1 MASALQQH
9 LLMRSTILALALG
22 LLGCQGS
29 IGEPTADRPPSAGSP
44 AGDYC
49 ARLDPEPGY
58 VTLHRLN
65 RLEMDRTFAALF
77 GDDVGRPATEALP
90 GENESRA
97 GFVNDADV
105 LTIGSVAVEALD
117 GVLKTLAET
126 YVPRGDFRARY
137 LGDCDPGSEGA
148 AACAG
153 AFADTFLPRAWRR
166 PIATTEREA
175 FVALVVEGADG
186 RTFDVGLQSAVRS
199 ALLAPSFLFRP
210 ETHGVGIRELDGY
223 ELASRLSYALWA
235 SMPDDE
241 LFDLAEAGA
250 LNDDRAIRSQ
260 LDRMIADP
268 RFDAFLDEFA
278 TRWLKVVKLAYASP
292 DPALFP
298 SFDGALQAAMVEET
312 RLFIRHVIEE
322 DLPLSTLVVADF
334 TFLNERLAT
343 HYGVEGVTGDEMRLV
358 RLPEGTARG
367 GLLTQG
373 SILTVTSQP
382 TRTSPV
388 KRGEYLLERFLCA
401 PPPAPPNNVEALN
414 DDTMDPDGTVVTL
427 RERLAQH
434 REDPECATCHD
445 VMDPLGFALEAFDAV
460 GAWREVDETGAPIDS
475 LGELPDGRSF
485 EGPHELGAFFA
496 EDPRFAACVGEH
508 LLAYTLGRSL
518 DGPDLCIVDRIAQR
532 ADAQGGTLRALLA
545 ETLLDEVFRSVGT
558 NDSTEVGR

>member
-1 MASALQQH
+1 MAR
-9 LLMRSTILALALG
+9 LLTVSLVVALA
-22 LLGCQGS
+22 GCQGS
-29 IGEPTADRPPSAGSP
+29 IGEPSDRPPSTGNPSA
-44 AGDYC
+44 DYC
-49 ARLDPEPGY
+49 ARLDPEPGF

-65 RLEMDRTFAALF
+65 RLEMDRSFAALF
-77 GDDVGRPATEALP
+77 GDDVGSPAYDALP

-105 LTIGSVAVEALD
+105 LTIGPVAVEALD
-117 GVLKTLAET
+117 GVLATLGET
-126 YVPRGDFRARY
+126 YVPREDFRARY
-137 LGDCDPGSEGA
+137 LGDCDPATDGVET
-148 AACAG
+148 CAG
-153 AFADTFLPRAWRR
+153 TFADSFLPRAWRR
-166 PIATTEREA
+166 PVATTERDA
-175 FVALVVEGADG
+175 FVALVVDAADG
-186 RTFDVGLQSAVRS
+186 RSFDVALAQGIRS

-223 ELASRLSYALWA
+223 ELASRLSFALWA

-241 LFDLAEAGA
+241 LFELAEAGT
-250 LNDDRAIRSQ
+250 LNDDDVIRSQ
-260 LDRMIADP
+260 MDRMIADP

-292 DPALFP
+292 DPSLF
-298 SFDGALQAAMVEET
+298 SSYDSALQSAMVDET

-322 DLPLSTLVVADF
+322 NLPLSTLVVADF

-343 HYGVEGVTGDEMRLV
+343 HYGIEGVTGDEMRLV

-401 PPPAPPNNVEALN
+401 PPPAPPDNVEALN

-434 REDPECATCHD
+434 RANPECATCHD

-485 EGPHELGAFFA
+485 EGPRELGAFLA
-496 EDPRFAACVGEH
+496 EDPRFSACVGEH
-508 LLAYTLGRSL
+508 LLGYTLGRSL
-518 DGPDLCIVDRIAQR
+518 SGSDLCIVDRIVQR
-532 ADAQGGTLRALLA
+532 ANARDGSLRTLLE

>member
-1 MASALQQH
+1 M
-9 LLMRSTILALALG
+9 TCALALG

-29 IGEPTADRPPSAGSP
+29 IGEPPSDRPPSAGNP
-44 AGDYC
+44 ADDYC

-65 RLEMDRTFAALF
+65 RLEMDRTFASLF
-77 GDDVGRPATEALP
+77 GDDLGRPASEALP

-105 LTIGSVAVEALD
+105 LTIGPVAVEALD
-117 GVLKTLAET
+117 GVLTTLAET
-126 YVPRGDFRARY
+126 YVPREDFRARY
-137 LGDCDPGSEGA
+137 LGDCEPSTDGA

-153 AFADTFLPRAWRR
+153 AFADAFLPRAWRR
-166 PIATTEREA
+166 PIAITEREA
-175 FVALVVEGADG
+175 FVALVVEGAEG
-186 RTFDVGLQSAVRS
+186 RTFDVGLQSAIRS

-250 LNDDRAIRSQ
+250 LNDDRAIRGQ

-298 SFDGALQAAMVEET
+298 SFDGPLQAAMVEET

-334 TFLNERLAT
+334 TFLNERLAA
-343 HYGVEGVTGDEMRLV
+343 HYGIEGVTGDEMQRV

-485 EGPHELGAFFA
+485 EGPHELGAFLA

-518 DGPDLCIVDRIAQR
+518 DGPDLCIVDRIVRR